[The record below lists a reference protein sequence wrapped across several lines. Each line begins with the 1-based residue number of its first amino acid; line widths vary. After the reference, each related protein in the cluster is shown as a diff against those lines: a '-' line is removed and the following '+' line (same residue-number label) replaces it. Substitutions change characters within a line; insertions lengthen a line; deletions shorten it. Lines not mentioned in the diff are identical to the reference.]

1 MAVIASVAA
10 ILLLISGVTLPLFRP
25 ARSELISSVRLPQA
39 LSADQIAALG
49 VDYGLDGR
57 SAAAYA
63 LDRRGRFTFL
73 DLLDG
78 SPLGEQ
84 HASQKPSDART
95 LVSVERHAGSR
106 LSLLWSD
113 GSTGLIDVKSAVSS
127 DAHGKRQTAFTVRR
141 LADLPPEKG
150 QRPLLVALRQTES
163 SSLTRA
169 ALLPGNRVAVLRQV
183 STENLLGDTQ
193 VQTQR
198 LTLEE
203 PAVGAF
209 RTLTVNQDGGT
220 LFVGTADGR
229 LIRWRLDAAGQV
241 AEREIA
247 PAFADQR
254 AITALAMVL
263 GDTALAVGDAQGM
276 VTVWFPVR
284 EQSRMLLRQV
294 HSFGP
299 YADAVTEIVPSAR
312 NKALLS
318 LTARGAVHLDY
329 TTSGRR
335 LFALD
340 GFAGAPL
347 LQAGLGP
354 RGDAVLGLSA
364 AGTLAAWRI
373 DCPHPEISLRTLFGK
388 VFYEGYSQP
397 EYVWQTTG
405 SEDSEPKFSLVPLLF
420 GTFKGTFYAMCL
432 AVPLALFGAI
442 YTSHFTTPGLK
453 SAIKPVVE
461 IMAAVPSVVVGFL
474 VALWL
479 APLLESSILAV
490 LLSVA
495 TLPLVFLALMVFWS
509 WARSRTWAKH
519 VERGYEFAAV
529 VPALL
534 LGCALAAALAPAIER
549 LAFEGNF
556 RAWLFG
562 HGMRYDQRNSVL
574 IAFGLGFTVI
584 PIIFSIAE
592 DALSN
597 VPHSMTA
604 ASLALGA
611 SRWQTVWRV
620 VLPSAGGGIFA
631 AIMIGFGR
639 AVGETMIILM
649 ATGNTPILDWSPF
662 NGMRTF
668 SANIAV
674 EIPEAPVGGTLYR
687 VLFLCAVLLFLL
699 TFLLN
704 TAAEL
709 VRQRLRK
716 RYGRF

>member
-1 MAVIASVAA
+1 MAIIASVAA
-10 ILLLISGVTLPLFRP
+10 ILLLISGVTLPLFRQ
-25 ARSELISSVRLPQA
+25 ARSELISSARLPKT

-63 LDRRGRFTFL
+63 LDRRGRFAFVN
-73 DLLDG
+73 LLDG
-78 SPLGEQ
+78 SLLGEQ
-84 HASQKPSDART
+84 HASKTPSDART

-113 GSTGLIDVKSAVSS
+113 GSTGLVEVKSAVSS
-127 DAHGKRQTAFTVRR
+127 DGDGKRQTAFTVRR
-141 LADLPPEKG
+141 LAELPPEKEPL
-150 QRPLLVALRQTES
+150 PLLVALRQTDAS
-163 SSLTRA
+163 ALTRVA
-169 ALLPGNRVAVLRQV
+169 ILPGNRVAVLRQV
-183 STENLLGDTQ
+183 STENLAGDTQ
-193 VQTQR
+193 VETHR

-203 PAVGAF
+203 PAVGLF
-209 RTLTVNQDGGT
+209 RTLAVNQDGSA
-220 LFVGTADGR
+220 LYVGTGDGR
-229 LIRWRLDAAGQV
+229 LIRWQLTAAGQV
-241 AEREIA
+241 AEREIV
-247 PAFADQR
+247 PAFTDQR
-254 AITALAMVL
+254 AITALAMLL
-263 GDTALAVGDAQGM
+263 GDTALAVGDAHGA

-284 EQSRMLLRQV
+284 EQSRTLLRQV

-299 YADAVTEIVPSAR
+299 YADAVAEIIPSAR

-318 LTARGAVHLDY
+318 RTTGGAVHLDY
-329 TTSGRR
+329 TTSERR
-335 LFALD
+335 LLAIDGLD
-340 GFAGAPL
+340 GAPL
-347 LQAGLGP
+347 LQAGLGL

-364 AGTLAAWRI
+364 AGRLAAWRI
-373 DCPHPEISLRTLFGK
+373 DCPHPEVSLGTLFGK

-420 GTFKGTFYAMCL
+420 GTCKGTLYAMCL
-432 AVPLALFGAI
+432 AVPLALLGAI

-495 TLPLVFLALMVFWS
+495 TLPLVFLALMVFWA
-509 WARSRTWAKH
+509 WVRSHSWAKH

-529 VPALL
+529 LPALL
-534 LGCALAAALAPAIER
+534 LGVALAVAIAPAVER
-549 LAFEGNF
+549 LLFDGNF

-562 HGMRYDQRNSVL
+562 HGLRYDQRNSVL